1 MFFNLVYTRSF
12 AHGKYDI
19 IAVKF
24 YEINITFSSA
34 NEMPRI
40 NNMNNV

>member
-1 MFFNLVYTRSF
+1 MFFNLVYTKSF
-12 AHGKYDI
+12 AHGRYDI
-19 IAVKF
+19 IVKF